1 MQRILGR
8 SNLEVSA
15 LGMGC
20 WAIGGQFRFGDMEAG
35 WGAVDD
41 AESIKAIHAAIA
53 GGINFFDTAA
63 AYGAGYS
70 ERILGKAIAKQRDKV
85 VFATK
90 FGYKL
95 FEAEKRVD
103 GVEAMSHHIQ
113 AACDA
118 ALKRLETDYID
129 LFQFHVGDYPLEQV
143 GEVLQTLENLVTVGK
158 IRAYGWSTDDV
169 ARAAAF
175 AAGTHCVAIQH
186 DMNLMMPKPE
196 MLALCEAQ
204 NLASIN
210 RGPLAM
216 GLLTGKFAVGQQL
229 AKDDIRGVS
238 PDWMQY
244 FRDGKPNPDWLRRLE
259 AVREILTSKGRS
271 LTQGALAWLWGYHQ
285 KTIPIPGIR
294 TVAQAEENAAAMQFG
309 ALEQGQV
316 EEIARIL
323 HDLK

>member
-1 MQRILGR
+1 MKRILGR
-8 SNLEVSA
+8 SQLEVSA

-20 WAIGGQFRFGDMEAG
+20 WAIGGAFLFGDMQAG

-41 AESIKAIHAAIA
+41 AVSSDAIHAAIA

-63 AYGAGYS
+63 AYGAGHS
-70 ERILGKAIAKQRDKV
+70 ERVLGKAVKKRRSEV
-85 VFATK
+85 VLATK

-95 FEAEKRVD
+95 FADQKRVE
-103 GVEAMSHHIQ
+103 GVEASPQQIEN
-113 AACDA
+113 ACDA
-118 ALKRLETDYID
+118 ALRRLETDYID

-143 GEVLQTLENLVTVGK
+143 GDVLQALEKLVTDGK
-158 IRAYGWSTDDV
+158 IRTYGWSTDDP

-175 AAGTHCVAIQH
+175 AVGQHCVAVQH
-186 DMNLMMPKPE
+186 DMNLMLPKPE
-196 MLALCEAQ
+196 MLALCQAE

-216 GLLTGKFAVGQQL
+216 GLLTGKFAPGQQL

-259 AVREILTSKGRS
+259 VVREILTSKGRS

-309 ALEQGQV
+309 ALEPRQMA
-316 EEIARIL
+316 EIERIL
-323 HDLK
+323 AVA